1 MIPIKRPVAP
11 AALEKKLT
19 AKSKTLKEE
28 SADTKKAR
36 DTWKNSRAVRRDL
49 KELLAG
55 MAAGFVRCMYCG
67 DSLGTDIDH
76 FKPIARDP
84 LSAFIWE
91 NHFLACSHC
100 NSNKKRDQYPCDP
113 SGGCLL
119 VDPCRE
125 DPYDH
130 IRLSLPTGKYSGRTE
145 KGKET
150 IRVFGLSRPDLE
162 LGRAHAYIR
171 CESMLRDWST
181 RIGSGREDVAD
192 TVLRALVVQPFADV
206 LYAMIKKS
214 YAPGAA
220 NLFEV
225 DVLAAL
231 KIVRVKIEA
240 QNVMNSFR
248 NS

>member
-1 MIPIKRPVAP
+1 MIPLERPKISTAF
-11 AALEKKLT
+11 ENRLT
-19 AKSKTLKEE
+19 TKSKSLAEE

-36 DTWKNSRAVRRDL
+36 ETWKTARTIRRDL

-76 FKPIARDP
+76 FKPIAQDP
-84 LSAFIWE
+84 LSAFIWS

-100 NSNKKRDQYPCDP
+100 NSNKKRDQYPCSP
-113 SGGCLL
+113 SGECLL
-119 VDPCRE
+119 VDPSKE

-130 IRLSLPTGKYSGRTE
+130 IRLNLPTGKYLGRTD
-145 KGKET
+145 KGNET

-162 LGRAHAYIR
+162 LGRAHAYVR
-171 CESMLRDWST
+171 CESMLRDWSAQ
-181 RIGSGREDVAD
+181 IGGGREDSAKA
-192 TVLRALVVQPFADV
+192 VLTALTVQPFADV

-220 NLFEV
+220 SIFHPV
-225 DVLAAL
+225 VLAAL
-231 KIVRVKIEA
+231 REVRENGK
-240 QNVMNSFR
+240 MT
-248 NS
+248 